1 MFSQSQSQAF
11 PLNTVSRGAEFV
23 ARLRLIYPHADTLCA
38 RDFDWLF
45 DCPQTKQFLEWFC
58 STVSDENVLTP
69 AEVEAYDALLASGKP
84 ILEGDALEQA
94 LQTCCKVPQLPHTIP
109 DDEGPS
115 LEALQQELQDY
126 RDCQLWRYSKLQALT
141 ANLQQ
146 ELRYL
151 EEEEKAVKR
160 DLRKAER
167 DLEAEIFQTSAVLS
181 QISKAAKQLAE
192 WCGDMGKGQPPALL
206 CEMDLGPYMELEQ
219 QATDAFE
226 RFIQQVL
233 PGTIQ
238 APGAQG
244 ESAQG
249 ESSLKERLEAGTQMD
264 SDWEI
269 LEGRGA
275 PYQVCAKTPHGVA
288 SARQGIL
295 VQGSRA
301 ELLAEGRNGR
311 EVLSMGDEEER
322 DGSQE
327 ATERMDAK
335 QTTMP
340 KSLGTDGD
348 EILRDQDSY
357 CKEVS
362 QMEKARICAQRE
374 VIVMSAK
381 VEGNRAA
388 LEWAQRTLEA
398 LEENQHVVE
407 AELRCQ
413 AATLQKRLHA
423 LRCDITHTLTHQ
435 LPPLLKAEASLS
447 CLPILQRQ
455 FSLEDAHLQYIAG
468 RQKEAA
474 AWLANQQSRLD
485 LLELCLKRER
495 KELDQNAAW
504 MREMETAMRETQ
516 TRLQEQQ
523 SYFKDASSS
532 QKDCPCTWINPKDLS
547 AVRLWDMLVGKDQKE
562 QLLRSYEALAAQCA
576 QLVEDQRVLEA
587 QLAAPTSQLPAL
599 ESSIAVLYQLLYNSS
614 NQLQLSSPEIIE
626 LMEQLNTMQ
635 DNLHEMLS
643 DLLSDL
649 KVKRTSL
656 ESPILQTERNL
667 YVYFYCNEERLR
679 EVVEELEK
687 QVSASSKGPLM
698 ELPHA
703 KE

>member
-1 MFSQSQSQAF
+1 MTPAFSLLVLTILAMFSQSQSQVF
-11 PLNTVSRGAEFV
+11 PLNTVSRGAGFV
-23 ARLRLIYPHADTLCA
+23 ATLRLIYPHADTLCE

-58 STVSDENVLTP
+58 STVSEENVLTP

-94 LQTCCKVPQLPHTIP
+94 LQTCCQVPQLPHKIP

-126 RDCQLWRYSKLQALT
+126 CDRQLWRYNKLQALT

-151 EEEEKAVKR
+151 EQEEKVVKQ
-160 DLRKAER
+160 DLRKAEM
-167 DLEAEIFQTSAVLS
+167 DLEVEIFQTSAVLS

-206 CEMDLGPYMELEQ
+206 CETDLGPYMELEQ
-219 QATDAFE
+219 QATDEFE

-233 PGTIQ
+233 PGTVQ
-238 APGAQG
+238 SPGAQG
-244 ESAQG
+244 ASAQG
-249 ESSLKERLEAGTQMD
+249 ENSLKERLEAGTQMD

-269 LEGRGA
+269 LEGRRGA
-275 PYQVCAKTPHGVA
+275 PYQVYAETPHGVA
-288 SARQGIL
+288 SASQGIL

-301 ELLAEGRNGR
+301 ELLAEGRYGR

-322 DGSQE
+322 DGSQG

-335 QTTMP
+335 QTMMP

-348 EILRDQDSY
+348 EILGDQESY

-362 QMEKARICAQRE
+362 QMEKARICAQME

-413 AATLQKRLHA
+413 AATLQKQLHA
-423 LRCDITHTLTHQ
+423 LHCDIMRTLTHQ

-455 FSLEDAHLQYIAG
+455 LSLEAAHLQYIAG

-474 AWLANQQSRLD
+474 TWLANQQSRLD

-516 TRLQEQQ
+516 IRLQEQQ
-523 SYFKDASSS
+523 DYFKDASSS
-532 QKDCPCTWINPKDLS
+532 QKDCPRTWIDPKDLS
-547 AVRLWDMLVGKDQKE
+547 AVR
-562 QLLRSYEALAAQCA
+562 RS
-576 QLVEDQRVLEA
+576 
-587 QLAAPTSQLPAL
+587 
-599 ESSIAVLYQLLYNSS
+599 SS
-614 NQLQLSSPEIIE
+614 
-626 LMEQLNTMQ
+626 
-635 DNLHEMLS
+635 
-643 DLLSDL
+643 
-649 KVKRTSL
+649 
-656 ESPILQTERNL
+656 
-667 YVYFYCNEERLR
+667 
-679 EVVEELEK
+679 
-687 QVSASSKGPLM
+687 
-698 ELPHA
+698 
-703 KE
+703 